1 MYHIKRKIKS
11 YVALIEK
18 KIQDE
23 FVVNF
28 LKQTGPSVF
37 QQPERVYRDSVNP
50 SQIIQVLGEPQY
62 LQENRKMILKF
73 DES

>member
-11 YVALIEK
+11 YVGLIEK

-37 QQPERVYRDSVNP
+37 
-50 SQIIQVLGEPQY
+50 
-62 LQENRKMILKF
+62 
-73 DES
+73 